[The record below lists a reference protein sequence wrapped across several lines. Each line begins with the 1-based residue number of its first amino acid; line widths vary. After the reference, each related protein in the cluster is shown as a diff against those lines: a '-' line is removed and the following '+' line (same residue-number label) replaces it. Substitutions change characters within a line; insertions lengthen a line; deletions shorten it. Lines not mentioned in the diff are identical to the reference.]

1 MNLKEYIKNINAY
14 LIAEDFDEGTSE
26 TMDAKV
32 KQLQDLKARFE
43 AFLKKIEEAG
53 LSLEEIQKA
62 AAEQGGDTGEAAPA
76 QPAAPSNEQPVAQS
90 QGAPAQPQAAPAQPQ
105 VQG

>member
-26 TMDAKV
+26 TMDDKV

-53 LSLEEIQKA
+53 LTLEEIQKA

-76 QPAAPSNEQPVAQS
+76 PPSAPSNEQPQA
-90 QGAPAQPQAAPAQPQ
+90 APAQPQAAPAQPQ